1 MVLKCAG
8 SACAS
13 QRHGV
18 EIHVQ
23 GVLDGKITWI
33 HWLPQSK
40 VVTPLI
46 PGHLDIVMCWSHFNN
61 HKHNGRDYLGR

>member
-8 SACAS
+8 SACTS

-23 GVLDGKITWI
+23 EVLDGKITWI
-33 HWLPQSK
+33 QWLLQSK

-46 PGHLDIVMCWSHFNN
+46 PGHLDIVIYWSRFKN
-61 HKHNGRDYLGR
+61 HKHNGRVYLGR